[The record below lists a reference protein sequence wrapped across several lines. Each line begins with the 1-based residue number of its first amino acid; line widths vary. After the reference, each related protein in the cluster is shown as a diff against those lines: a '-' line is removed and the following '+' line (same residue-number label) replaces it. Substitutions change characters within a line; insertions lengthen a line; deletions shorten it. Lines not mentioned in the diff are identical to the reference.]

1 MKLTI
6 QIITYFSLFFL
17 FGCKTNKLTLAIS
30 TLNKIEPIY
39 NEVDAILYKQ
49 KIAETKKASD
59 SCEKYKLN
67 CLIHFLELYPEYKGG
82 ITKFREAVFKDIKIP
97 KSSKPSKFTV
107 NFVLGRNDSIE
118 QVRISGSE
126 DKKMINEI
134 SRVLK
139 IDSFRRNWT
148 SGSFFQHKIKYEYE
162 FDIELL
168 KNNIR

>member
-6 QIITYFSLFFL
+6 QIITCFLLFFL
-17 FGCKTNKLTLAIS
+17 LGCKTNKLTLAIS

-39 NEVDAILYKQ
+39 NKGDAILYQQ

-67 CLIHFLELYPEYKGG
+67 CLIHFPELYPEYNGG
-82 ITKFREAVFKDIKIP
+82 ITKFREAVFKNIKIP

-107 NFVLGRNDSIE
+107 NFILGNNDSIE
-118 QVRISGSE
+118 QVRISGTE

-139 IDSFRRNWT
+139 IDSIKRNWI
-148 SGSFFQHKIKYEYE
+148 SGSFFRHKIKYEYE